1 MICKHCGAE
10 MIAETP
16 ARWICPAGHSR
27 VVNKR
32 RSIGRFYRDKESGEL
47 VFAEMEDTEGAIYYR
62 EYPDPHAE
70 ERIMPRWE
78 FERRH
83 RLDD

>member
-1 MICKHCGAE
+1 MIP
-10 MIAETP
+10 ETP
-16 ARWICPAGHSR
+16 ARWICPEGHSR

-32 RSIGRFYRDKESGEL
+32 RSIGRFYRDTESGEL

-62 EYPDPHAE
+62 DYEPHAD

-78 FERRH
+78 FERRYK
-83 RLDD
+83 LDE